1 MAADELENDLTASH
15 LVTLIPEEA
24 MVVVLGWPEVT
35 APAIAKRGDLDVLV
49 VDARGEGH
57 SLVRRLERVGTDAT
71 LIDERG
77 VGGAAA
83 TADLVLIEAIGLGES
98 GITATAGSLAAAAV
112 AAQAGKDVWCVAG
125 VGRVLPGRLWQAY
138 LDRVQD
144 SADPWDT
151 DLDVVPAALFTSVVG
166 PTGASTFDAA
176 WRRADCPPAPELFKT
191 SVS

>member
-15 LVTLIPEEA
+15 LVSLIPEDA

-49 VDARGEGH
+49 VDSRGEGH
-57 SLVRRLERVGTDAT
+57 SFLRRLERIGTDAT
-71 LIDERG
+71 LVDERG
-77 VGGAAA
+77 VGGAAS
-83 TADLVLIEAIGLGES
+83 TADIVLIEAVGLGES
-98 GITATAGSLAAAAV
+98 GITATAGSLSAAAV
-112 AAQAGKDVWCVAG
+112 ASQAGREVWCVAG

-138 LDRVQD
+138 IDRVQD
-144 SADPWDT
+144 VADPWDA
-151 DLDVVPAALFTSVVG
+151 DLDIVPAALFTSVIG

-176 WRRADCPPAPELFKT
+176 WRRADCPPAPELLKA